1 MQHQYADI
9 CCRCPVGSSLAGS
22 LLLPKRLLAD
32 KGLSTQTCVHAVRSL
47 CHCVMHG
54 SREALPCLTVNS
66 RAPSAGKDPRLG
78 QQRFCSRQAYY
89 KPPEQLRTSRE
100 NALSV
105 KREVSASAGC
115 MASVTQPDLSHYS
128 SSPERIGT
136 RPSEPKS
143 ASTPCQVMCVEWD
156 AVRRKRPLYSCPS
169 LTLSLTDAVR
179 VRCATLKVS
188 CPGPGLRCFYLMGP
202 STQSIDAWEYVEPS
216 CSRLRLHVRIFPSL
230 AEFDI
235 EMSAAVV

>member
-1 MQHQYADI
+1 MLPVS
-9 CCRCPVGSSLAGS
+9 CRLKPRWIPAAAEETVG
-22 LLLPKRLLAD
+22 RQ
-32 KGLSTQTCVHAVRSL
+32 GLVDTNMRACGPIIVSL
-47 CHCVMHG
+47 CHAWKPRG
-54 SREALPCLTVNS
+54 TVNS

-202 STQSIDAWEYVEPS
+202 STQSIDAWEYIEPS

-235 EMSAAVV
+235 EVSAAVV

>member
-1 MQHQYADI
+1 MLPVS
-9 CCRCPVGSSLAGS
+9 CRLKPRWIPAAAEETVG
-22 LLLPKRLLAD
+22 RQ
-32 KGLSTQTCVHAVRSL
+32 GLVDTNMRACGPIIVSCMEAAR
-47 CHCVMHG
+47 HCRV
-54 SREALPCLTVNS
+54 LTVNS
-66 RAPSAGKDPRLG
+66 RAPSAGKDPWLG

-105 KREVSASAGC
+105 KREVPASAGC

-202 STQSIDAWEYVEPS
+202 STQSIDAWEYIEPS